1 MVVQLVGLPC
11 SGKTTLI
18 QNAIKNNIPVKHFDI
33 VNADPAKDYSEFLA
47 LIKSAS
53 TKRLCVVESAL
64 GFSQLQ
70 GIVLLYKPKDSIRS
84 RNIIKRK
91 ESFTVSQDEQLYSK
105 IIPAHFTVYTQKNFN
120 KILNIIMK
128 ELKYE

>member
-1 MVVQLVGLPC
+1 MIVQLVGLPC

-18 QNAIKNNIPVKHFDI
+18 RNAIKNNIPIKHFDI
-33 VNADPAKDYSEFLA
+33 VNANSAKDYCEFLT
-47 LIKSAS
+47 LIKNAS

-70 GIVLLYKPKDSIRS
+70 GIVLLYKPKDHIRCKNITK
-84 RNIIKRK
+84 RN
-91 ESFTVSQDEQLYSK
+91 EFFTSDEDEQLYSK

-120 KILNIIMK
+120 KILNIF
-128 ELKYE
+128 LKDNL